1 MSNKNFST
9 QNSIKNKE
17 EYNQNNIHFNTSH
30 KKNISN
36 MASNKN
42 VNSYSFSKDSILLN
56 NKKIIHTEEEKNNN
70 DLNSNNSNK
79 SNNNKNVITSKYIS
93 ELQKYQIEPENIY
106 KPTSLYKQ
114 NGFFPPFPFQQII
127 TWIFFL
133 LNTLFFSYFLYILD
147 LDIKCFTII
156 IFTILTTFVIFFTI
170 ITTIIDP
177 ADDLLKKEIKK
188 KKFHEINNLHYQ
200 LEISRLEPFCII
212 CCSNI
217 ANNSKHC
224 KKCNKCVNSF
234 DHHCNW
240 LNNCIGKTNY
250 PFFYA
255 LLIVLIFDL
264 FFISAF
270 GIYIYIYATREK
282 KKKLI
287 YIFNLIFNFID
298 LIIGINLSY
307 LFVIHS
313 YFIYKGI
320 STYEY
325 ILSKENIN
333 NQKCEQNGNK
343 SEEINLKIQDL
354 HNKNGIQNNNIFNN
368 NYIKNED
375 KNNIEEI
382 ITNNNNVNNIHIN
395 FSNTINS
402 FKVKEIDMIKKNYGK
417 NKNKIYSKELI
428 EKLQKMQTGNNNI
441 FKITNEKIIIDDENA
456 QNKIFQ
462 PMVNEIYGLKN
473 EKK

>member
-9 QNSIKNKE
+9 QNSIKRDE
-17 EYNQNNIHFNTSH
+17 IQNNIHFTNTQ

-36 MASNKN
+36 MVSNKN
-42 VNSYSFSKDSILLN
+42 INSYSFSKDSILPN
-56 NKKIIHTEEEKNNN
+56 CKKNINSEEEKNNN

-79 SNNNKNVITSKYIS
+79 SNNNKNIITSKYIS

-106 KPTSLYKQ
+106 KPSSLYKQ

-133 LNTLFFSYFLYILD
+133 INTIFFSYFLLILEIN
-147 LDIKCFTII
+147 IKSFTII
-156 IFTILTTFVIFFTI
+156 IFTFLTIFVIFFAI

-264 FFISAF
+264 FFIGGVGF
-270 GIYIYIYATREK
+270 YIYICATLEE

-298 LIIGINLSY
+298 LIIGFNLSY

-325 ILSKENIN
+325 ILSKENN
-333 NQKCEQNGNK
+333 NNNKDGQNGNK
-343 SEEINLKIQDL
+343 SEEINLKIHDL
-354 HNKNGIQNNNIFNN
+354 QNKNGIQNNNLLN
-368 NYIKNED
+368 NYIKNDD
-375 KNNIEEI
+375 KINIEEI
-382 ITNNNNVNNIHIN
+382 ITNNNNVNNNI
-395 FSNTINS
+395 NTIYSCN
-402 FKVKEIDMIKKNYGK
+402 KEIDLIKKNYGK

-441 FKITNEKIIIDDENA
+441 FKVTNEKIIIDDENA

>member
-9 QNSIKNKE
+9 QNSIKRDE
-17 EYNQNNIHFNTSH
+17 IQNNIHFTNTQ

-36 MASNKN
+36 MVSNKN
-42 VNSYSFSKDSILLN
+42 INSYSFSKDSILPN
-56 NKKIIHTEEEKNNN
+56 CKKNINSEEEKNNN

-79 SNNNKNVITSKYIS
+79 SNNNKNIITSKYIS

-106 KPTSLYKQ
+106 KPSSLYKQ

-133 LNTLFFSYFLYILD
+133 FNTIFFSYFLLILEIE
-147 LDIKCFTII
+147 IKSLTII
-156 IFTILTTFVIFFTI
+156 IFTFLTIFVIFFAI

-264 FFISAF
+264 FFIGGVGF
-270 GIYIYIYATREK
+270 YIYICATLEE

-298 LIIGINLSY
+298 LIIGFNLSY

-325 ILSKENIN
+325 ILSKENN
-333 NQKCEQNGNK
+333 NNNKDGQNGNK
-343 SEEINLKIQDL
+343 SEEINLKIHDL
-354 HNKNGIQNNNIFNN
+354 QNKNGIQNNNLLN
-368 NYIKNED
+368 NYIKNDD
-375 KNNIEEI
+375 KINIEEI
-382 ITNNNNVNNIHIN
+382 ITNNNNVNNNI
-395 FSNTINS
+395 NTIYSCN
-402 FKVKEIDMIKKNYGK
+402 KEIDLIKKNYGK

-441 FKITNEKIIIDDENA
+441 FKVTNEKIIIDDENA

>member
-9 QNSIKNKE
+9 QNSIKRDE
-17 EYNQNNIHFNTSH
+17 IQNNIHFTNTQ

-36 MASNKN
+36 MVSNKN
-42 VNSYSFSKDSILLN
+42 INSYSFSKDSILLN
-56 NKKIIHTEEEKNNN
+56 SKKNINSEEEKNNN

-79 SNNNKNVITSKYIS
+79 SNNNKNIITSKYIS

-106 KPTSLYKQ
+106 KPSSLYKQ

-133 LNTLFFSYFLYILD
+133 INTIFFSYFLLILEIE
-147 LDIKCFTII
+147 IKSFTII
-156 IFTILTTFVIFFTI
+156 IFTFLTIFVIFFAI

-264 FFISAF
+264 FFIGGVGF
-270 GIYIYIYATREK
+270 YIYICATLEE

-298 LIIGINLSY
+298 LIIGFNLSY

-325 ILSKENIN
+325 ILSKENN
-333 NQKCEQNGNK
+333 NNNKDGQNGNK
-343 SEEINLKIQDL
+343 SEEINLKIHDL
-354 HNKNGIQNNNIFNN
+354 QNKNGIQNNNLLN
-368 NYIKNED
+368 NYIKNDD
-375 KNNIEEI
+375 KINIEEI
-382 ITNNNNVNNIHIN
+382 ITNNNNVNNNI
-395 FSNTINS
+395 NTIYSCN
-402 FKVKEIDMIKKNYGK
+402 KEIDLIKKNYGK

-441 FKITNEKIIIDDENA
+441 FKVTNEKIIIDDENA

>member
-9 QNSIKNKE
+9 QNSIKKDE
-17 EYNQNNIHFNTSH
+17 NNIHFTH
-30 KKNISN
+30 TQKKNISN
-36 MASNKN
+36 MVSNKN
-42 VNSYSFSKDSILLN
+42 INSYSFSKDSILLN
-56 NKKIIHTEEEKNNN
+56 SKKNINSEEEKNNN

-79 SNNNKNVITSKYIS
+79 SNNNKNIITSKYIS

-106 KPTSLYKQ
+106 KPSSLYKQ
-114 NGFFPPFPFQQII
+114 NGFYPPFPFQQII

-133 LNTLFFSYFLYILD
+133 INTIFFSYFLLILEIN
-147 LDIKCFTII
+147 IKSLTII
-156 IFTILTTFVIFFTI
+156 IFTFLTIFVIFFAI

-188 KKFHEINNLHYQ
+188 KKYYEINNLHYQ

-264 FFISAF
+264 FFIGGV
-270 GIYIYIYATREK
+270 GIYIYIYASIEK
-282 KKKLI
+282 KKKLV

-325 ILSKENIN
+325 ILSKENN
-333 NQKCEQNGNK
+333 NNNKENQNGNK
-343 SEEINLKIQDL
+343 SEEINLKL
-354 HNKNGIQNNNIFNN
+354 HELQNKNGIQNSNLLNN

-375 KNNIEEI
+375 KINIEEI
-382 ITNNNNVNNIHIN
+382 ITNNNNVHNNI
-395 FSNTINS
+395 NTIYSCN
-402 FKVKEIDMIKKNYGK
+402 KEIDLIKKNYGK

-441 FKITNEKIIIDDENA
+441 FKVTNEKIIIEDENA

>member
-9 QNSIKNKE
+9 QNSIKRDE
-17 EYNQNNIHFNTSH
+17 IQNNIHFTNTQ

-36 MASNKN
+36 MVSNKN
-42 VNSYSFSKDSILLN
+42 INSYSFSKDSILPN
-56 NKKIIHTEEEKNNN
+56 SKKNINSEEEKNNN

-79 SNNNKNVITSKYIS
+79 SNNNKNIITSKYIS

-106 KPTSLYKQ
+106 KPSSLYKQ

-133 LNTLFFSYFLYILD
+133 INTIFFSYFLLILEIE
-147 LDIKCFTII
+147 IKSFTII
-156 IFTILTTFVIFFTI
+156 IFTFLTIFVIFFAI

-264 FFISAF
+264 FFIGGVGF
-270 GIYIYIYATREK
+270 YIYICATLEE

-298 LIIGINLSY
+298 LIIGFNLSY

-325 ILSKENIN
+325 ILSKENN
-333 NQKCEQNGNK
+333 NNNKDGQNGNK
-343 SEEINLKIQDL
+343 SEEINLKIHDL
-354 HNKNGIQNNNIFNN
+354 QNKNGIQNNNLLN
-368 NYIKNED
+368 NYIKNDD
-375 KNNIEEI
+375 KINIEEI
-382 ITNNNNVNNIHIN
+382 ITNNNNVNNNI
-395 FSNTINS
+395 NTIYSCN
-402 FKVKEIDMIKKNYGK
+402 KEIDLIKKNYGK

-441 FKITNEKIIIDDENA
+441 FKVTNEKIIIDDENA

>member
-9 QNSIKNKE
+9 QNSIKRDE
-17 EYNQNNIHFNTSH
+17 IQNNIHFTTTQ

-36 MASNKN
+36 MVSNKN
-42 VNSYSFSKDSILLN
+42 INSYSFSKDSILPN
-56 NKKIIHTEEEKNNN
+56 SKKNINSEEEKNNN

-79 SNNNKNVITSKYIS
+79 SNNNKNIITSKYIS

-106 KPTSLYKQ
+106 KPSSLYKQ

-133 LNTLFFSYFLYILD
+133 FNTIFFSYFLLILEIE
-147 LDIKCFTII
+147 IKSLTII
-156 IFTILTTFVIFFTI
+156 IFTFLTIFVIFFAI
-170 ITTIIDP
+170 ITTMIDP

-264 FFISAF
+264 FFIGGVGF
-270 GIYIYIYATREK
+270 YIYICATLEE

-298 LIIGINLSY
+298 LIIGFNLSY

-325 ILSKENIN
+325 ILSKENN
-333 NQKCEQNGNK
+333 NNNKDGQNGNK
-343 SEEINLKIQDL
+343 SEEINLKIHDL
-354 HNKNGIQNNNIFNN
+354 QNKNGIQNNNLLN
-368 NYIKNED
+368 NYIKNDD
-375 KNNIEEI
+375 KINIEEI
-382 ITNNNNVNNIHIN
+382 ITNNNNVNNNI
-395 FSNTINS
+395 NTIYSCN
-402 FKVKEIDMIKKNYGK
+402 KEIDLIKKNYGK

-441 FKITNEKIIIDDENA
+441 FKVTNEKIIIDDENA

>member
-9 QNSIKNKE
+9 QNSIKKDE
-17 EYNQNNIHFNTSH
+17 NNIHFTH
-30 KKNISN
+30 TQKKNISN
-36 MASNKN
+36 MVSNKN
-42 VNSYSFSKDSILLN
+42 INSYSFSKDSILLN
-56 NKKIIHTEEEKNNN
+56 SKKNINSEEEKNNN

-79 SNNNKNVITSKYIS
+79 SNNNKNIITSKYIS

-106 KPTSLYKQ
+106 KPSSLYKQ
-114 NGFFPPFPFQQII
+114 NGFYPPFPFQQII

-133 LNTLFFSYFLYILD
+133 INTIFFSYFLLILEME
-147 LDIKCFTII
+147 IKSFTII
-156 IFTILTTFVIFFTI
+156 IFTFLTIFVIFFAI

-188 KKFHEINNLHYQ
+188 KKYYEINNLHYQ

-264 FFISAF
+264 FFIGGVGF
-270 GIYIYIYATREK
+270 YIYICATLEE

-298 LIIGINLSY
+298 LIIGFNLSY

-325 ILSKENIN
+325 ILSKENN
-333 NQKCEQNGNK
+333 NNNKENQNGNK
-343 SEEINLKIQDL
+343 SEEINLKL
-354 HNKNGIQNNNIFNN
+354 HELQNKNGIQNNNLLNN

-375 KNNIEEI
+375 KINIEEI
-382 ITNNNNVNNIHIN
+382 ITNNNNVHNNI
-395 FSNTINS
+395 NTIYSCN
-402 FKVKEIDMIKKNYGK
+402 KEIDLIKKNYGK
-417 NKNKIYSKELI
+417 NKNKMYSKELI

-441 FKITNEKIIIDDENA
+441 FKVTNEKIIIDDENA

>member
-9 QNSIKNKE
+9 QNSIKRDE
-17 EYNQNNIHFNTSH
+17 IQNNIHFTNTQ

-36 MASNKN
+36 MVSNKN
-42 VNSYSFSKDSILLN
+42 INSYSFSKDSILLN
-56 NKKIIHTEEEKNNN
+56 NKKDINSEEEKNNN

-79 SNNNKNVITSKYIS
+79 SNNNKNIITSKYIS

-106 KPTSLYKQ
+106 KPSSLYKQ

-133 LNTLFFSYFLYILD
+133 INTIFFSYFLLILEIN
-147 LDIKCFTII
+147 IKSLTII
-156 IFTILTTFVIFFTI
+156 IFTFLTIFVIFFAI

-264 FFISAF
+264 FFIGGVGF
-270 GIYIYIYATREK
+270 YIYICATLEE

-298 LIIGINLSY
+298 LIIGFNLSY

-325 ILSKENIN
+325 ILSKENN
-333 NQKCEQNGNK
+333 NNNKDGQNGNK
-343 SEEINLKIQDL
+343 SEEINLKIHDL
-354 HNKNGIQNNNIFNN
+354 QNKNGIQNNNLLN
-368 NYIKNED
+368 NYIKNDD
-375 KNNIEEI
+375 KINIEEI
-382 ITNNNNVNNIHIN
+382 ITNNNNVHNNI
-395 FSNTINS
+395 NTIYSCN
-402 FKVKEIDMIKKNYGK
+402 KEIDLIKKNYGK

-441 FKITNEKIIIDDENA
+441 FKVTNEKIIIDDENA

>member
-9 QNSIKNKE
+9 QNSIKRDE
-17 EYNQNNIHFNTSH
+17 IQNNIHFTNTQ

-36 MASNKN
+36 MVSNKN
-42 VNSYSFSKDSILLN
+42 INSYSFSKDSILLN
-56 NKKIIHTEEEKNNN
+56 NKKDINSEEEKNNN

-79 SNNNKNVITSKYIS
+79 SNNNKNIITSKYIS

-106 KPTSLYKQ
+106 KPSSLYKQ

-133 LNTLFFSYFLYILD
+133 INTIFFSYFLLILEIE
-147 LDIKCFTII
+147 IKSFTII
-156 IFTILTTFVIFFTI
+156 IFTFLTIFVIFFAI

-264 FFISAF
+264 FFIGGVGF
-270 GIYIYIYATREK
+270 YIYICATLEE

-298 LIIGINLSY
+298 LIIGFNLSY

-325 ILSKENIN
+325 ILSKENN
-333 NQKCEQNGNK
+333 NNNKDGQNGNK
-343 SEEINLKIQDL
+343 SEEINLKIHDL
-354 HNKNGIQNNNIFNN
+354 QNKNGIQNNNLLN
-368 NYIKNED
+368 NYIKNDD
-375 KNNIEEI
+375 KINIEEI
-382 ITNNNNVNNIHIN
+382 ITNNNNVNNNI
-395 FSNTINS
+395 NTIYSCN
-402 FKVKEIDMIKKNYGK
+402 KEIDLIKKNYGK
-417 NKNKIYSKELI
+417 NKNKMYSKELI

-441 FKITNEKIIIDDENA
+441 FKVTNEKIIIDDENA

>member
-9 QNSIKNKE
+9 QNSIKRDE
-17 EYNQNNIHFNTSH
+17 IQNNIHFTTTQ

-36 MASNKN
+36 MVSNKN
-42 VNSYSFSKDSILLN
+42 INSYSFSKDSILPN
-56 NKKIIHTEEEKNNN
+56 SKKNINSEEEKNNN

-79 SNNNKNVITSKYIS
+79 SNNNKNIITSKYIS

-106 KPTSLYKQ
+106 KPSSLYKQ

-133 LNTLFFSYFLYILD
+133 INTIFFSYFLLILEIE
-147 LDIKCFTII
+147 IKSFTII
-156 IFTILTTFVIFFTI
+156 IFTFLTIFVIFFAI

-264 FFISAF
+264 FFIGGVGF
-270 GIYIYIYATREK
+270 YIYICATLEE

-298 LIIGINLSY
+298 LIIGFNLSY

-325 ILSKENIN
+325 ILSKENN
-333 NQKCEQNGNK
+333 NNNKDGQNGNK
-343 SEEINLKIQDL
+343 SEEINLKIHDL
-354 HNKNGIQNNNIFNN
+354 QNKNGIQNNNLLN
-368 NYIKNED
+368 NYIKNDD
-375 KNNIEEI
+375 KINIEEI
-382 ITNNNNVNNIHIN
+382 ITNNNNVNNNI
-395 FSNTINS
+395 NTIYSCN
-402 FKVKEIDMIKKNYGK
+402 KEIDLIKKNYGK

-441 FKITNEKIIIDDENA
+441 FKVTNEKIIIDDENA

>member
-9 QNSIKNKE
+9 QNSIKRDE
-17 EYNQNNIHFNTSH
+17 IQNNIHFTNTQ

-36 MASNKN
+36 MVSNKN
-42 VNSYSFSKDSILLN
+42 INSYSFSKDSILLN
-56 NKKIIHTEEEKNNN
+56 NKKDINSEEEKNNN

-79 SNNNKNVITSKYIS
+79 SNNNKNIITSKYIS

-106 KPTSLYKQ
+106 KPSSLYKQ

-133 LNTLFFSYFLYILD
+133 INTIFFSYFLLILEIE
-147 LDIKCFTII
+147 IKSFTII
-156 IFTILTTFVIFFTI
+156 IFTFLTIFVIFFAI

-264 FFISAF
+264 FFIGGVGF
-270 GIYIYIYATREK
+270 YIYICATLEE

-298 LIIGINLSY
+298 LIIGFNLSY

-325 ILSKENIN
+325 ILSKENN
-333 NQKCEQNGNK
+333 NNNKDGQNGNK
-343 SEEINLKIQDL
+343 SEEINLKIHDL
-354 HNKNGIQNNNIFNN
+354 QNKNGIQNNNLLN
-368 NYIKNED
+368 NYIKNDD
-375 KNNIEEI
+375 KINIEEI
-382 ITNNNNVNNIHIN
+382 ITNNNNVNNNI
-395 FSNTINS
+395 NTIYSCN
-402 FKVKEIDMIKKNYGK
+402 KEIDLIKKNYGK

-441 FKITNEKIIIDDENA
+441 FKVTNEKIIIDDENA

>member
-9 QNSIKNKE
+9 QNSIKRDE
-17 EYNQNNIHFNTSH
+17 IQNNIHFTKTQ

-36 MASNKN
+36 MVSNKN
-42 VNSYSFSKDSILLN
+42 INSYSFSKDSILLN
-56 NKKIIHTEEEKNNN
+56 SKKNINSEEEKNNN

-79 SNNNKNVITSKYIS
+79 SNNNKNIITSKYIS

-106 KPTSLYKQ
+106 KPSSLYKQ

-133 LNTLFFSYFLYILD
+133 INTIFFSYFLLILEIE
-147 LDIKCFTII
+147 IKSFTII
-156 IFTILTTFVIFFTI
+156 IFTFLTIFVIFFAI

-264 FFISAF
+264 FFIGGVGF
-270 GIYIYIYATREK
+270 YIYICATLEE

-298 LIIGINLSY
+298 LIIGFNLSY

-325 ILSKENIN
+325 ILSKENN
-333 NQKCEQNGNK
+333 NNNKDGQNGNK
-343 SEEINLKIQDL
+343 SEEINLKIHDL
-354 HNKNGIQNNNIFNN
+354 QNKNGIQNNNLLN
-368 NYIKNED
+368 NYIKNDD
-375 KNNIEEI
+375 KINIEEI
-382 ITNNNNVNNIHIN
+382 ITNNNNVNNNI
-395 FSNTINS
+395 NTIYSCN
-402 FKVKEIDMIKKNYGK
+402 KEIDLIKKNYGK

-441 FKITNEKIIIDDENA
+441 FKVTNEKIIIDDENA

>member
-9 QNSIKNKE
+9 QNSIKRDE
-17 EYNQNNIHFNTSH
+17 IQNNIHFTNTQ

-36 MASNKN
+36 MVSNKN
-42 VNSYSFSKDSILLN
+42 INSYSFSKDSILLN
-56 NKKIIHTEEEKNNN
+56 NKKDINSEEEKNNN

-79 SNNNKNVITSKYIS
+79 SNNNKNIITSKYIS

-106 KPTSLYKQ
+106 KPSSLYKQ

-133 LNTLFFSYFLYILD
+133 INTIFFSYFLLILEIE
-147 LDIKCFTII
+147 IKSFTII
-156 IFTILTTFVIFFTI
+156 IFTFLTIFVIFFAI

-264 FFISAF
+264 FFIGGVGF
-270 GIYIYIYATREK
+270 YIYICATLEE

-298 LIIGINLSY
+298 LIIGFNLSY

-325 ILSKENIN
+325 ILSKENN
-333 NQKCEQNGNK
+333 NNNKDGQNGNK
-343 SEEINLKIQDL
+343 SEEINLKIHDL
-354 HNKNGIQNNNIFNN
+354 QNKNGIQNNNLLN
-368 NYIKNED
+368 NYIKNDD
-375 KNNIEEI
+375 KINIEEI
-382 ITNNNNVNNIHIN
+382 ITNNNNVNNNI
-395 FSNTINS
+395 NTIYSCN
-402 FKVKEIDMIKKNYGK
+402 KEIDLIKKNYGK
-417 NKNKIYSKELI
+417 NKNKMYSKELI

-441 FKITNEKIIIDDENA
+441 FKVTNEKIIIEDENA

>member
-9 QNSIKNKE
+9 QNSIKRDE
-17 EYNQNNIHFNTSH
+17 IQNNIHFTTTQ

-36 MASNKN
+36 MVSNKN
-42 VNSYSFSKDSILLN
+42 INSYSFSKDSILPN
-56 NKKIIHTEEEKNNN
+56 SKKNINSEEEKNNN

-79 SNNNKNVITSKYIS
+79 SNNNKNIITSKYIS

-106 KPTSLYKQ
+106 KPSSLYKQ

-133 LNTLFFSYFLYILD
+133 INTIFFSYFLLILEIN
-147 LDIKCFTII
+147 IKSFTII
-156 IFTILTTFVIFFTI
+156 IFTFLTIFVIFFAI
-170 ITTIIDP
+170 ITTMIDP

-264 FFISAF
+264 FFIGGVGF
-270 GIYIYIYATREK
+270 YIYICATLEE

-298 LIIGINLSY
+298 LIIGFNLSY

-325 ILSKENIN
+325 ILSKENN
-333 NQKCEQNGNK
+333 NNNKDGQNGNK
-343 SEEINLKIQDL
+343 SEEINLKIHDL
-354 HNKNGIQNNNIFNN
+354 QNKNGIQNNNLLN
-368 NYIKNED
+368 NYIKNDD
-375 KNNIEEI
+375 KINIEEI
-382 ITNNNNVNNIHIN
+382 ITNNNNVNNNI
-395 FSNTINS
+395 NTIYSCN
-402 FKVKEIDMIKKNYGK
+402 KEIDLIKKNYGK

-441 FKITNEKIIIDDENA
+441 FKVTNEKIIIDDENA

>member
-9 QNSIKNKE
+9 QNSIKKDE
-17 EYNQNNIHFNTSH
+17 NNIHFTH
-30 KKNISN
+30 TQKKNISN
-36 MASNKN
+36 MVSNKN
-42 VNSYSFSKDSILLN
+42 INSYSFSKDSILLN
-56 NKKIIHTEEEKNNN
+56 SKKNINSEEEKNNN

-79 SNNNKNVITSKYIS
+79 SNNNKNIITSKYIS

-106 KPTSLYKQ
+106 KPSSLYKQ
-114 NGFFPPFPFQQII
+114 NGFYPPFPFQQII

-133 LNTLFFSYFLYILD
+133 INTIFFSYFLLILEIN
-147 LDIKCFTII
+147 IKSLTII
-156 IFTILTTFVIFFTI
+156 IFTFLTIFVIFFAI

-264 FFISAF
+264 FFIGGV
-270 GIYIYIYATREK
+270 GIYIYIYASIEK
-282 KKKLI
+282 KKKLV

-325 ILSKENIN
+325 ILSKENN
-333 NQKCEQNGNK
+333 NNNKDGQNGNK
-343 SEEINLKIQDL
+343 SEENFMNYKI
-354 HNKNGIQNNNIFNN
+354 
-368 NYIKNED
+368 
-375 KNNIEEI
+375 
-382 ITNNNNVNNIHIN
+382 
-395 FSNTINS
+395 
-402 FKVKEIDMIKKNYGK
+402 
-417 NKNKIYSKELI
+417 
-428 EKLQKMQTGNNNI
+428 KME
-441 FKITNEKIIIDDENA
+441 FKIII
-456 QNKIFQ
+456 
-462 PMVNEIYGLKN
+462 Y
-473 EKK
+473 

>member
-9 QNSIKNKE
+9 QNSIKRDE
-17 EYNQNNIHFNTSH
+17 IQNNIHFTNTQ

-36 MASNKN
+36 MVSNKN
-42 VNSYSFSKDSILLN
+42 INSYSFSKDSILLN
-56 NKKIIHTEEEKNNN
+56 SKKNINSEEEKNNN

-79 SNNNKNVITSKYIS
+79 SNNNKNIITSKYIS

-106 KPTSLYKQ
+106 KPSSLYKQ

-133 LNTLFFSYFLYILD
+133 INTIFFSYFLLILEIE
-147 LDIKCFTII
+147 IKSFTII
-156 IFTILTTFVIFFTI
+156 IFTFLTIFVIFFAI

-325 ILSKENIN
+325 ILSKENN
-333 NQKCEQNGNK
+333 NNNKDGQNGNK
-343 SEEINLKIQDL
+343 SEEINLKIHDL
-354 HNKNGIQNNNIFNN
+354 QNKNGIQNNNLLN
-368 NYIKNED
+368 NYIKNDD
-375 KNNIEEI
+375 KINIEEI
-382 ITNNNNVNNIHIN
+382 ITNNNNVNNNI
-395 FSNTINS
+395 NTIYSCN
-402 FKVKEIDMIKKNYGK
+402 KEIDLIKKNYGK

-441 FKITNEKIIIDDENA
+441 FKVTNEKIIIDDENA

>member
-9 QNSIKNKE
+9 QNSIKKDE
-17 EYNQNNIHFNTSH
+17 NNIHFTH
-30 KKNISN
+30 TQKKNISN
-36 MASNKN
+36 MVSNKN
-42 VNSYSFSKDSILLN
+42 INSYSFSKDSILLN
-56 NKKIIHTEEEKNNN
+56 SKKNINSEEEKNNN

-79 SNNNKNVITSKYIS
+79 SNNNKNIITSKYIS

-133 LNTLFFSYFLYILD
+133 INTIFFSYFLLILEIN
-147 LDIKCFTII
+147 IKSLTII
-156 IFTILTTFVIFFTI
+156 IFTFLTIFVIFFAI

-282 KKKLI
+282 KK
-287 YIFNLIFNFID
+287 N
-298 LIIGINLSY
+298 
-307 LFVIHS
+307 
-313 YFIYKGI
+313 
-320 STYEY
+320 
-325 ILSKENIN
+325 
-333 NQKCEQNGNK
+333 
-343 SEEINLKIQDL
+343 
-354 HNKNGIQNNNIFNN
+354 
-368 NYIKNED
+368 
-375 KNNIEEI
+375 
-382 ITNNNNVNNIHIN
+382 
-395 FSNTINS
+395 
-402 FKVKEIDMIKKNYGK
+402 
-417 NKNKIYSKELI
+417 
-428 EKLQKMQTGNNNI
+428 
-441 FKITNEKIIIDDENA
+441 
-456 QNKIFQ
+456 
-462 PMVNEIYGLKN
+462 
-473 EKK
+473 

>member
-9 QNSIKNKE
+9 QNSIKRDE
-17 EYNQNNIHFNTSH
+17 IQNNIHFTNTQ

-36 MASNKN
+36 MVSNKN
-42 VNSYSFSKDSILLN
+42 INSYSFSKDSILPN
-56 NKKIIHTEEEKNNN
+56 SKKNINSEEEKNNN

-79 SNNNKNVITSKYIS
+79 SNNNKNIITSKYIS

-106 KPTSLYKQ
+106 KPSSLYKQ

-133 LNTLFFSYFLYILD
+133 INTIFFSYFLLILEIE
-147 LDIKCFTII
+147 IKSLTII
-156 IFTILTTFVIFFTI
+156 IFTFLTIFVIFFAI

-264 FFISAF
+264 FFIGGVGF
-270 GIYIYIYATREK
+270 YIYICATLEE

-298 LIIGINLSY
+298 LIIGFNLSY

-325 ILSKENIN
+325 ILSKENN
-333 NQKCEQNGNK
+333 NNNKDGQNGNK
-343 SEEINLKIQDL
+343 SEEINLKIHDL
-354 HNKNGIQNNNIFNN
+354 QNKNGIQNNNLLN
-368 NYIKNED
+368 NYIKNDD
-375 KNNIEEI
+375 KINIEEI
-382 ITNNNNVNNIHIN
+382 ITNNNNVNNNI
-395 FSNTINS
+395 NTIYSCN
-402 FKVKEIDMIKKNYGK
+402 KEIDLIKKNYGK

-441 FKITNEKIIIDDENA
+441 FKVTNEKIIIDDENA